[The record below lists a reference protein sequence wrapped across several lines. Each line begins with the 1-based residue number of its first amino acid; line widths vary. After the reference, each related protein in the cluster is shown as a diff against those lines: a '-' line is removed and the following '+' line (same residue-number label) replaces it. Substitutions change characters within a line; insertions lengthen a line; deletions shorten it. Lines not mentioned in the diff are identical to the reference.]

1 MLLYINIVGIT
12 QNIMTKKMK
21 RNVTDKKSKTNC
33 SFTID
38 KQRNK
43 QNLSFLKCYINEL
56 LQEHENIILN
66 EIFEVIRMDYIDEDN
81 KEIRNCH
88 VILDRYS
95 NLVYKNNSHPEYYGF
110 YERTKEKKNKERH
123 GWSKI
128 NIYDNNK
135 QIKYN
140 IYPEHQVFIEVMD
153 VFEEYKYITYEEN
166 NKLRDDMDKEI
177 SIIREEILLNHENKD
192 KNKSAEIKKKLGYI
206 INNLYNSHYDINKE
220 IYDIFQDFLSK
231 QRNA

>member
-1 MLLYINIVGIT
+1 
-12 QNIMTKKMK
+12 MTKKMK
-21 RNVTDKKSKTNC
+21 RSVSDKKSKSKSN
-33 SFTID
+33 FVMD

-56 LQEHENIILN
+56 LHENENIILN

-81 KEIRNCH
+81 KEIKNCH

-95 NLVYKNNSHPEYYGF
+95 NLAYKNNSHPEYYGF
-110 YERTKEKKNKERH
+110 YERTKEKKNRERY

-166 NKLRDDMDKEI
+166 TKLRDDMDKEI
-177 SIIREEILLNHENKD
+177 SIIREEILLNRKNKD
-192 KNKSAEIKKKLGYI
+192 KNKSTEIKKKLGYI

-220 IYDIFQDFLSK
+220 IYDLFQDFLSK
-231 QRNA
+231 QRNV